1 MRSSQSYIFPIHLSE
16 EIIPAAIF
24 YATVTPLLAWFVL
37 KKTIIEPMSKEQKEK
52 EVEKMKET
60 NQKR

>member
-52 EVEKMKET
+52 DVEKMKET

>member
-37 KKTIIEPMSKEQKEK
+37 KKMIIEPMSKEQKEK